1 MEVTVA
7 EVMTEDGDSKAEEE
21 MEEDNNRDLHVRVVA
36 LINSRLGGSLAD
48 VSAIAGYRQEL
59 AEKLHRVET
68 RYSPTNSVFCVQS
81 YGSGSFLTGS
91 DCWI

>member
-1 MEVTVA
+1 
-7 EVMTEDGDSKAEEE
+7 

-68 RYSPTNSVFCVQS
+68 RYSPTNSVF
-81 YGSGSFLTGS
+81 
-91 DCWI
+91 